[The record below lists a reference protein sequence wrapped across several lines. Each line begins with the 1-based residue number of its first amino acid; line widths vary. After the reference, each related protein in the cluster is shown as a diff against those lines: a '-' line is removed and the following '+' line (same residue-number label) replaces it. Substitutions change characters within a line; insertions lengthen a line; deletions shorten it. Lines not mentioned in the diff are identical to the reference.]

1 MNKSKSSY
9 QGLIWAA
16 SLAIPL
22 VVAVLYFIP
31 KNEGLAANLDF
42 LPKLNAFLNGTTTLI
57 LASALIA
64 IKKKKIELHRKLM
77 LSAVSISIVFLL
89 SYVLYHATHESAK
102 YLGSLGWFYYPMLIS
117 HIVLAAV
124 IVPLVLVTL
133 VRALNQRFDR
143 HRKIARIALPLWLYV
158 TTTGVLV
165 YLMMAPYYGMQ

>member
-16 SLAIPL
+16 SLAIPI
-22 VVAVLYFIP
+22 VVAILYIMPKIP
-31 KNEGLAANLDF
+31 NWQQ
-42 LPKLNAFLNGTTTLI
+42 TLI
-57 LASALIA
+57 FAQVKCLSQWNNHLNFGGRIGGH
-64 IKKKKIELHRKLM
+64 KKKKLELHRKLM
-77 LSAVSISIVFLL
+77 LSAVSISVLFLL
-89 SYVLYHATHESAK
+89 SYVTYHATHESAK

-117 HIVLAAV
+117 HIILAAV

-165 YLMMAPYYGMQ
+165 YLMMAPYYGLQ

>member
-1 MNKSKSSY
+1 MNKSKSAY
-9 QGLIWAA
+9 QGLIWVA

-22 VVAVLYFIP
+22 VVALLYFIP
-31 KNEGLAANLDF
+31 KNAEVAANLDF
-42 LPKLNAFLNGTTTLI
+42 LPKLNAFLNGTTTLV
-57 LASALIA
+57 LVAGLVA
-64 IKKKKIELHRKLM
+64 IKKKKLELHRKLM
-77 LSAVSISIVFLL
+77 LSAVSISVLFLL
-89 SYVLYHATHESAK
+89 SYVTYHATHESAK
-102 YLGSLGWFYYPMLIS
+102 YLGDFGWFYYPMLIS

-165 YLMMAPYYGMQ
+165 YLMMAPYYGLQ